1 MMRKGIAYGVGVG
14 PGDPELMT
22 LKAARLIRENE
33 FIAVPGKKVR
43 ETAAFRIA
51 VQAVPELEGKTLLDI
66 EMPMTRDAE
75 KLVIAHK
82 EGAARIESILDSGK
96 NIVFLTLGDPTVYST
111 FGYLAR
117 ILASDGYPVEY
128 VSGVPSFCAAA
139 ARLGEPLAEWDERVT
154 ILPAAHAEDPEL
166 KAPGTKV
173 IMKSASRLPDVK
185 RALVGSRKAV
195 SAVENC
201 GMPNERVYSSAGE
214 IPDDAGYFL
223 LLIARDGSGEN

>member
-82 EGAARIESILDSGK
+82 EGAARIESILD
-96 NIVFLTLGDPTVYST
+96 
-111 FGYLAR
+111 
-117 ILASDGYPVEY
+117 SDGYPVEY